1 MYDPLSKLFGSQ
13 ARIKLLRLFLF
24 NTKQSFSIPEIA
36 QRARVLA
43 PEVRREL
50 QTFESINLVTKSARG
65 KGIRYTLAPDFQYT
79 DALQTLLLNASTRG
93 DHIVSSM
100 KGLGVIKFVVLSGI
114 FLGEWNGA
122 LDMLIVGDKMQE
134 RKLYEQVKKL
144 ESELGRELRFS
155 LLSTENFLY
164 RLNMNDRLIRDII
177 DYPHR
182 IVLDKLNIGLK

>member
-24 NTKQSFSIPEIA
+24 NTKQSFSIPEA
-36 QRARVLA
+36 AARARVLA

-50 QTFESINLVTKSARG
+50 QMFESIDLVTKSARG

-100 KGLGVIKFVVLSGI
+100 RGLGILKFVVLSGI

-122 LDMLIVGDKMQE
+122 LDMLIVGDKMHE
-134 RKLYEQVKKL
+134 RKLYEQIKKL

-177 DYPHR
+177 DYPH
-182 IVLDKLNIGLK
+182 K